1 MKKYLFRISLISSM
15 CISYIIA
22 MILFVM
28 YQLAESLRS
37 YVYGLNRLSLQE
49 FIPGLI
55 MWSFFVSIIL
65 VYPIVLTGYHIIL
78 LYLEANKH
86 LLKPFIRFDQVA
98 IWYGL
103 ILEFLYLTEGK
114 YVTDSDWSVQLKN
127 LEMHTPIF
135 SEAAPTITF
144 IFIIGIAGY
153 LYLRVRPLKKIPP
166 LMAIISMSAMYLWV
180 IEVLVFTVQVF
191 KGDLSGDNLLDVYLL
206 VYPVCIICIVAR
218 TVISKVHEWQEY
230 EMERTKIQCNPLL
243 NFADKI
249 LSNSKL
255 WPIYAIVFMFPL
267 LGIIIGILLLFGQAP
282 DSVIKAWT
290 ETADWTLSLKEAP
303 QNIEYDE
310 HYLCTVAAGGHKKIV
325 KPIRKGIRHGHE
337 VIVNRQLC
345 IANAFEQILEE
356 KTPRF
361 HKLVR
366 GIYDR
371 YGFPIAR
378 LIKSKWIA
386 DIIYIM
392 MKPLEWIFLAV
403 IYMSDVHP
411 ENRIATQ
418 YMGKNNI
425 WRFNLI
431 KL

>member
-15 CISYIIA
+15 GISYIIA
-22 MILFVM
+22 TILLVM
-28 YQLAESLRS
+28 YQLAESLRP
-37 YVYGLNRLSLQE
+37 YGYGSNRISLPE
-49 FIPGLI
+49 FTLTSIV
-55 MWSFFVSIIL
+55 WSFFVSLIF
-65 VYPIVLTGYHIIL
+65 VYPIVLTGYHILL
-78 LYLEANKH
+78 LYLETKKK

-114 YVTDSDWSVQLKN
+114 YVTGADWSVQLKN

-135 SEAAPTITF
+135 SEAAPTIIF

-153 LYLRVRPLKKIPP
+153 FYLRVRPLKKIPP
-166 LMAIISMSAMYLWV
+166 LIAIISISAMYLWV

-191 KGDLSGDNLLDVYLL
+191 KGDLSGDKWLDLYLL

-230 EMERTKIQCNPLL
+230 EMERAKIQSNPLL

-255 WPIYAIVFMFPL
+255 WPIYALILMLPL
-267 LGIIIGILLLFGQAP
+267 LGIIIAILLLFGQAP

-303 QNIEYDE
+303 QNIYYDE
-310 HYLCTVAAGGHKKIV
+310 HYLCTVAAGGHRKVV
-325 KPIRKGIRHGHE
+325 KPVRKGIRHGHE

-345 IANAFEQILEE
+345 IANAFGQILEE

-371 YGFPIAR
+371 YGFPVAR

-386 DIIYIM
+386 DIIYIL

-418 YMGKNNI
+418 YMGK
-425 WRFNLI
+425 
-431 KL
+431 K

>member
-1 MKKYLFRISLISSM
+1 MKKYLCRISLISSM
-15 CISYIIA
+15 VISYIIA
-22 MILFVM
+22 TILLVM
-28 YQLAESLRS
+28 YQLAESLRP
-37 YVYGLNRLSLQE
+37 YGYGLNRISLPE
-49 FIPGLI
+49 FTLTSIV
-55 MWSFFVSIIL
+55 WSFFVSLIF
-65 VYPIVLTGYHIIL
+65 VYPIVLTGYHILL
-78 LYLEANKH
+78 LYLETKKK
-86 LLKPFIRFDQVA
+86 LLKPFIRFDQVV

-114 YVTDSDWSVQLKN
+114 YVTGSDWSVQLKN

-135 SEAAPTITF
+135 SEAAPTIIF
-144 IFIIGIAGY
+144 IFVIGIAGY
-153 LYLRVRPLKKIPP
+153 FYLRVRPLKKIPP
-166 LMAIISMSAMYLWV
+166 LIAIISISAMYLWV

-230 EMERTKIQCNPLL
+230 EMERAKIQSNPLL

-255 WPIYAIVFMFPL
+255 WPIYAIIFMFPL

-325 KPIRKGIRHGHE
+325 KPVRKGIRHGHE

-366 GIYDR
+366 GVYDR
-371 YGFPIAR
+371 YGFPVAR

-386 DIIYIM
+386 DIIYIL

-418 YMGKNNI
+418 YMGKTK
-425 WRFNLI
+425 
-431 KL
+431 KLR

>member
-15 CISYIIA
+15 VISYIIA
-22 MILFVM
+22 TILLVM
-28 YQLAESLRS
+28 YQLAESLRP
-37 YVYGLNRLSLQE
+37 YGYGLNRISLPE
-49 FIPGLI
+49 FTLTSIV
-55 MWSFFVSIIL
+55 WSFFVSLIF
-65 VYPIVLTGYHIIL
+65 VYPIVLTGYHILL
-78 LYLEANKH
+78 LYLETKKK
-86 LLKPFIRFDQVA
+86 LLKPFIRFDHVA

-114 YVTDSDWSVQLKN
+114 YVTGSDWSVQLKN
-127 LEMHTPIF
+127 LERHTPIF
-135 SEAAPTITF
+135 SEAAPTIIF
-144 IFIIGIAGY
+144 IFVIGIAGY

-230 EMERTKIQCNPLL
+230 EMERAKIQSNPLL

-255 WPIYAIVFMFPL
+255 WPIYAIIFMFPL

-325 KPIRKGIRHGHE
+325 KPIRKGFRHGHE

-371 YGFPIAR
+371 YGFPVAR

-386 DIIYIM
+386 DIIYII
-392 MKPLEWIFLAV
+392 MKPLEWIFLMV
-403 IYMSDVHP
+403 IYMIDVHP

-418 YMGKNNI
+418 YMGKV
-425 WRFNLI
+425 
-431 KL
+431 K

>member
-15 CISYIIA
+15 IISYIIA

-78 LYLEANKH
+78 LYLEANKQ

-114 YVTDSDWSVQLKN
+114 YVTGSDWSVQLKN

-135 SEAAPTITF
+135 SEAAPTIIF
-144 IFIIGIAGY
+144 IFTIGIAGY
-153 LYLRVRPLKKIPP
+153 FYLRVRPLKKIPP
-166 LMAIISMSAMYLWV
+166 LMAIISISAMYLWV

-191 KGDLSGDNLLDVYLL
+191 KGDVSGDKWLDVYLL

-230 EMERTKIQCNPLL
+230 EMERAKIQSNPLL

-249 LSNSKL
+249 LSNAKL
-255 WPIYAIVFMFPL
+255 WPIYAIIFMFPL

-303 QNIEYDE
+303 QNIYYDE

-325 KPIRKGIRHGHE
+325 KPVRKGIRHGHE

-356 KTPRF
+356 KTPCS

-366 GIYDR
+366 GVYDR
-371 YGFPIAR
+371 YGFPVAR

-392 MKPLEWIFLAV
+392 MKPLEWIFLAI

-418 YMGKNNI
+418 YMGKN
-425 WRFNLI
+425 
-431 KL
+431 

>member
-1 MKKYLFRISLISSM
+1 MKKYLLRISLISSM
-15 CISYIIA
+15 VISYIIA
-22 MILFVM
+22 TILLVM
-28 YQLAESLRS
+28 YQLAESLRP
-37 YVYGLNRLSLQE
+37 YGYGLNRISLPE
-49 FIPGLI
+49 FTLTSIV
-55 MWSFFVSIIL
+55 WSFFVSLIF
-65 VYPIVLTGYHIIL
+65 VYPIVLTGYHILL
-78 LYLEANKH
+78 LYLETKKK

-103 ILEFLYLTEGK
+103 ILELLYLTEGK
-114 YVTDSDWSVQLKN
+114 YVTGSDWSVQLKN

-135 SEAAPTITF
+135 SEAAPTIIF
-144 IFIIGIAGY
+144 IFVIGIAGY

-230 EMERTKIQCNPLL
+230 GMERAKIQSNPLL

-255 WPIYAIVFMFPL
+255 WPIYAIIFMFPL

-325 KPIRKGIRHGHE
+325 KPVRKGIRHGHE

-366 GIYDR
+366 GVYDR
-371 YGFPIAR
+371 YGFPVAR
-378 LIKSKWIA
+378 LIKSKLIA

-392 MKPLEWIFLAV
+392 MKPLEWIFLMV
-403 IYMSDVHP
+403 IYMSDVHL

-418 YMGKNNI
+418 YMGKM
-425 WRFNLI
+425 
-431 KL
+431 K

>member
-1 MKKYLFRISLISSM
+1 MKKYLCRISLISSM
-15 CISYIIA
+15 VISYIIA
-22 MILFVM
+22 LILFVM
-28 YQLAESLRS
+28 YQLAESLRP
-37 YVYGLNRLSLQE
+37 YGYGLGRLSLPESLQTSV
-49 FIPGLI
+49 I
-55 MWSFFVSIIL
+55 WSFFVSLIF
-65 VYPIVLTGYHIIL
+65 VYPIVLTGYHILL
-78 LYLEANKH
+78 LYLETKKK

-103 ILEFLYLTEGK
+103 ILEFLYLEEGK
-114 YVTDSDWSVQLKN
+114 YVTGSDWSVQLKN
-127 LEMHTPIF
+127 LEVHTPIF
-135 SEAAPTITF
+135 SEAAPTIIF
-144 IFIIGIAGY
+144 IFTIGIAGY

-230 EMERTKIQCNPLL
+230 EMERAKIQSNLLL

-255 WPIYAIVFMFPL
+255 WPIYAIIFMFPL
-267 LGIIIGILLLFGQAP
+267 LGTIIGILLLFGQAP

-325 KPIRKGIRHGHE
+325 KPVRKGIRHGHE

-356 KTPRF
+356 KTPHF

-366 GIYDR
+366 RVYDR
-371 YGFPIAR
+371 YGFPVAR

-386 DIIYIM
+386 DIIYIL

-418 YMGKNNI
+418 YMGKTK
-425 WRFNLI
+425 
-431 KL
+431 KLR

>member
-15 CISYIIA
+15 GISYIIA
-22 MILFVM
+22 VILLVM
-28 YQLAESLRS
+28 YQLAESLRP
-37 YVYGLNRLSLQE
+37 YGYGLNRLSIPE
-49 FIPGLI
+49 FTLTSII
-55 MWSFFVSIIL
+55 WSFFMSIIF

-78 LYLEANKH
+78 LYLEANKK

-103 ILEFLYLTEGK
+103 ILEFLYLEEGK
-114 YVTDSDWSVQLKN
+114 YVTGSDWSVQLKN
-127 LEMHTPIF
+127 LEVHTPIF
-135 SEAAPTITF
+135 SEAAPTIIF
-144 IFIIGIAGY
+144 IFTIGIAGY
-153 LYLRVRPLKKIPP
+153 FYLRVRPLKKIPP

-180 IEVLVFTVQVF
+180 IEVIVFTVQVF
-191 KGDLSGDNLLDVYLL
+191 KGDLSGDNLLDLYLL

-230 EMERTKIQCNPLL
+230 EMERAKIQSNPLL

-255 WPIYAIVFMFPL
+255 WPVYAIIFMFPL
-267 LGIIIGILLLFGQAP
+267 LGVIIGILLLFGQAP
-282 DSVIKAWT
+282 DSIIKAWT
-290 ETADWTLSLKEAP
+290 ETADWTFSLKEAP

-366 GIYDR
+366 GIYDS
-371 YGFPIAR
+371 YGFPVAR

-386 DIIYIM
+386 DIIYIV

-418 YMGKNNI
+418 YMGKND
-425 WRFNLI
+425 LY
-431 KL
+431 

>member
-1 MKKYLFRISLISSM
+1 MKKYLLRISLISSM
-15 CISYIIA
+15 VISYIIA
-22 MILFVM
+22 TILLVM
-28 YQLAESLRS
+28 YQLAESLRP
-37 YVYGLNRLSLQE
+37 YGYGLNRISLPE
-49 FIPGLI
+49 FTLTSIV
-55 MWSFFVSIIL
+55 WSFFVSLIF
-65 VYPIVLTGYHIIL
+65 VYPIVLTGYHIVL
-78 LYLEANKH
+78 LYLEANKK

-114 YVTDSDWSVQLKN
+114 YVTGSDWSVQLKN
-127 LEMHTPIF
+127 LEIHTPIF
-135 SEAAPTITF
+135 SEAAPTIIF
-144 IFIIGIAGY
+144 IFVIGIAGY

-230 EMERTKIQCNPLL
+230 EMERAKIQSNPLL

-255 WPIYAIVFMFPL
+255 WPIYAIIFMFPL

-325 KPIRKGIRHGHE
+325 KPVRKGIRHGHE

-371 YGFPIAR
+371 YGFPVAR

-386 DIIYIM
+386 DIIYIL
-392 MKPLEWIFLAV
+392 MKPLEWIFLMV
-403 IYMSDVHP
+403 IYTIDVHP
-411 ENRIATQ
+411 ENRIVTQ
-418 YMGKNNI
+418 YMGKND
-425 WRFNLI
+425 LY
-431 KL
+431 

>member
-1 MKKYLFRISLISSM
+1 MKKHKILTSII
-15 CISYIIA
+15 ISYIIG
-22 MILFVM
+22 V
-28 YQLAESLRS
+28 
-37 YVYGLNRLSLQE
+37 LSVAV
-49 FIPGLI
+49 PN
-55 MWSFFVSIIL
+55 FVSCVDTKSMYDSVIGIVTDYVMSSL
-65 VYPIVLTGYHIIL
+65 FLGAFIAAIYVYPIILAIYQVIL
-78 LYLEANKH
+78 LFYEAKNRLLESG
-86 LLKPFIRFDQVA
+86 IYFDQIV
-98 IWYGL
+98 IWYGF
-103 ILEFLYLTEGK
+103 ILEGLYIVAVKDATG
-114 YVTDSDWSVQLKN
+114 YDWSEVLTN
-127 LEMHTPIF
+127 SETHTPIF
-135 SEAAPTITF
+135 TGAGLTICVLCF
-144 IFIIGIAGY
+144 IGLIGY
-153 LYLRVRPLKKIPP
+153 YYLRICSLKKIPP
-166 LMAIISMSAMYLWV
+166 LLAVFSISAMYIWLVV
-180 IEVLVFTVQVF
+180 IVVFTVQVF
-191 KGDLSGDNLLDVYLL
+191 GSSGMVDRYSDLYLL
-206 VYPVCIICIVAR
+206 IYPFCIACIIVR
-218 TVISKVHEWQEY
+218 TILCKVREWNEL
-230 EMERTKIQCNPLL
+230 EMEREKIQNNVTL
-243 NFADKI
+243 NFLDKI

-255 WPIYAIVFMFPL
+255 WPIYALILILPL

-303 QNIEYDE
+303 QNIYYDE
-310 HYLCTVAAGGHKKIV
+310 HYLCTVAAGGHRKVV

-366 GIYDR
+366 GVYDR
-371 YGFPIAR
+371 YGFPVAR

-418 YMGKNNI
+418 YIGK
-425 WRFNLI
+425 I
-431 KL
+431 KKLP

>member
-1 MKKYLFRISLISSM
+1 MKKYLLRISLISSM
-15 CISYIIA
+15 VISYIIA
-22 MILFVM
+22 TILLVM
-28 YQLAESLRS
+28 YQLAESLRP
-37 YVYGLNRLSLQE
+37 YGYGLNRISLPE
-49 FIPGLI
+49 FTLTSIV
-55 MWSFFVSIIL
+55 WSFFVSLIF
-65 VYPIVLTGYHIIL
+65 VYPIVLTGYHILL
-78 LYLEANKH
+78 LYLEANKK

-114 YVTDSDWSVQLKN
+114 YVTGSDWSVQLKN

-135 SEAAPTITF
+135 SEAAPTIIF
-144 IFIIGIAGY
+144 IFVIGIAGY

-230 EMERTKIQCNPLL
+230 EMERAKIQSNPLL

-255 WPIYAIVFMFPL
+255 WPIYAIIFMFPL

-386 DIIYIM
+386 DIIYIL
-392 MKPLEWIFLAV
+392 MKPLEWIFLMV

-418 YMGKNNI
+418 YMGKND
-425 WRFNLI
+425 LY
-431 KL
+431 

>member
-1 MKKYLFRISLISSM
+1 MKKHKILTSII
-15 CISYIIA
+15 ISYIIGVLSVA
-22 MILFVM
+22 V
-28 YQLAESLRS
+28 
-37 YVYGLNRLSLQE
+37 LN
-49 FIPGLI
+49 
-55 MWSFFVSIIL
+55 FVSCVDTKSMSDSVIEMIADYVMSSL
-65 VYPIVLTGYHIIL
+65 FLGAFIAAIYVYPIILAIYQVIL
-78 LYLEANKH
+78 LFYEAKNRLLESGI
-86 LLKPFIRFDQVA
+86 FFDQIV
-98 IWYGL
+98 IWYGF
-103 ILEFLYLTEGK
+103 ILEGLYIVAVKDATG
-114 YVTDSDWSVQLKN
+114 SDWSEVLTN
-127 LEMHTPIF
+127 SETHTPIF
-135 SEAAPTITF
+135 TGAGLTICVLCF
-144 IFIIGIAGY
+144 IGLIGY
-153 LYLRVRPLKKIPP
+153 YYLRICSLKKIPP
-166 LMAIISMSAMYLWV
+166 LLAVFSISAMYIWLVV
-180 IEVLVFTVQVF
+180 IVVFTVQVF
-191 KGDLSGDNLLDVYLL
+191 GSSGMVDRYSDLYLL
-206 VYPVCIICIVAR
+206 IYPFCIACIIVR
-218 TVISKVHEWQEY
+218 TILCKVREWNEL
-230 EMERTKIQCNPLL
+230 EMEREKIQNNVTL
-243 NFADKI
+243 NFLDKI

-255 WPIYAIVFMFPL
+255 WPIYALILMLPL

-303 QNIEYDE
+303 QNIYYDE
-310 HYLCTVAAGGHKKIV
+310 HYLCTVAAGGHRKVV

-366 GIYDR
+366 GVYDR
-371 YGFPIAR
+371 YGFPVAR

-418 YMGKNNI
+418 YIGK
-425 WRFNLI
+425 I
-431 KL
+431 KKLP

>member
-15 CISYIIA
+15 VISYIIA
-22 MILFVM
+22 TILLVM
-28 YQLAESLRS
+28 YQLAESLRP
-37 YVYGLNRLSLQE
+37 YGYGLNRISLPE
-49 FIPGLI
+49 FTLTSIV
-55 MWSFFVSIIL
+55 WSFFVSLIF
-65 VYPIVLTGYHIIL
+65 VYPIVLTGYHIVL
-78 LYLEANKH
+78 LYLETKKK

-114 YVTDSDWSVQLKN
+114 YVTGSDWSVQLKN

-135 SEAAPTITF
+135 SEAAPTIIF
-144 IFIIGIAGY
+144 IFAIGIAGY

-230 EMERTKIQCNPLL
+230 EMERTKIQSNPLL

-255 WPIYAIVFMFPL
+255 WPIYAIIFMFPL

-290 ETADWTLSLKEAP
+290 EST
-303 QNIEYDE
+303 
-310 HYLCTVAAGGHKKIV
+310 
-325 KPIRKGIRHGHE
+325 
-337 VIVNRQLC
+337 
-345 IANAFEQILEE
+345 
-356 KTPRF
+356 
-361 HKLVR
+361 
-366 GIYDR
+366 
-371 YGFPIAR
+371 
-378 LIKSKWIA
+378 SK
-386 DIIYIM
+386 Y
-392 MKPLEWIFLAV
+392 
-403 IYMSDVHP
+403 
-411 ENRIATQ
+411 RI
-418 YMGKNNI
+418 
-425 WRFNLI
+425 
-431 KL
+431 

>member
-1 MKKYLFRISLISSM
+1 
-15 CISYIIA
+15 
-22 MILFVM
+22 M
-28 YQLAESLRS
+28 YQLVEFLRS
-37 YVYGLNRLSLQE
+37 YGYGLNRLSFQE

-55 MWSFFVSIIL
+55 MWSLFVSIIL

-78 LYLEANKH
+78 LYLEANKK
-86 LLKPFIRFDQVA
+86 LSKPFIRFDQVA

-114 YVTDSDWSVQLKN
+114 YVTGSDWSVQLKN

-135 SEAAPTITF
+135 SEAAPTIIF
-144 IFIIGIAGY
+144 IFIIGIVGY

-191 KGDLSGDNLLDVYLL
+191 KGDLSGDNLLDLYLL

-230 EMERTKIQCNPLL
+230 EMERTKIQSNLLL

-371 YGFPIAR
+371 YGFPVAR
-378 LIKSKWIA
+378 LIKSKLIA

-392 MKPLEWIFLAV
+392 MKPLEWIFLMV

-418 YMGKNNI
+418 YMGKM
-425 WRFNLI
+425 
-431 KL
+431 K

>member
-1 MKKYLFRISLISSM
+1 MKKHKILTSII
-15 CISYIIA
+15 ISYIIGVLSVA
-22 MILFVM
+22 VLNFGFCVDTKSMYDSVIEMVADYVMSSLF
-28 YQLAESLRS
+28 LGA
-37 YVYGLNRLSLQE
+37 
-49 FIPGLI
+49 FIAAI
-55 MWSFFVSIIL
+55 Y
-65 VYPIVLTGYHIIL
+65 VYPIMLTIYQVIL
-78 LYLEANKH
+78 LFYEAKNRLLESG
-86 LLKPFIRFDQVA
+86 IYFDQIV
-98 IWYGL
+98 IWYGF
-103 ILEFLYLTEGK
+103 ILEGLYIAVVKDATG
-114 YVTDSDWSVQLKN
+114 SDWSEVLTN
-127 LEMHTPIF
+127 SETHTPIF
-135 SEAAPTITF
+135 TGAGLTICVLCF
-144 IFIIGIAGY
+144 IGLIGY
-153 LYLRVRPLKKIPP
+153 YCLRICSLKKIPP
-166 LMAIISMSAMYLWV
+166 LLAVFSISAMYIWLVV
-180 IEVLVFTVQVF
+180 IVVFTVQVF
-191 KGDLSGDNLLDVYLL
+191 GSSGMVDRYSDLYLL
-206 VYPVCIICIVAR
+206 IYPFCIACIIAR
-218 TVISKVHEWQEY
+218 TVLCKVREWNEF
-230 EMERTKIQCNPLL
+230 EMEREKIQNNVTL
-243 NFADKI
+243 NFLDKI

-255 WPIYAIVFMFPL
+255 WPIYALILMLPL

-303 QNIEYDE
+303 QNIYYDE
-310 HYLCTVAAGGHKKIV
+310 HYLCTVAAGGHRKVV

-371 YGFPIAR
+371 YGFPVAR

-418 YMGKNNI
+418 YIGK
-425 WRFNLI
+425 I
-431 KL
+431 KKLP

>member
-1 MKKYLFRISLISSM
+1 MKKYLCRISLISSM
-15 CISYIIA
+15 VISYIIA
-22 MILFVM
+22 TILLVM
-28 YQLAESLRS
+28 YQLAESLRP
-37 YVYGLNRLSLQE
+37 YGYGLNRISLPE
-49 FIPGLI
+49 FTLTSIV
-55 MWSFFVSIIL
+55 WSFFVSLIF
-65 VYPIVLTGYHIIL
+65 VYPIVLTGYHILL
-78 LYLEANKH
+78 LYLETKKK
-86 LLKPFIRFDQVA
+86 LLKPFIRFDQVV

-114 YVTDSDWSVQLKN
+114 YVTGSDWSVQLKN

-135 SEAAPTITF
+135 SEAAPTIIF
-144 IFIIGIAGY
+144 IFVIGIAGY
-153 LYLRVRPLKKIPP
+153 FYLRVRPLKKIPP
-166 LMAIISMSAMYLWV
+166 LIAIISISAMYLWV

-230 EMERTKIQCNPLL
+230 EMERAKIQSNPLL

-255 WPIYAIVFMFPL
+255 WPIYAIIFMFPL

-310 HYLCTVAAGGHKKIV
+310 HYLCTVAAGGHRKVV

-371 YGFPIAR
+371 YGFSVAR

-418 YMGKNNI
+418 YMGKNGS
-425 WRFNLI
+425 RS
-431 KL
+431 

>member
-15 CISYIIA
+15 GISYIIA

-37 YVYGLNRLSLQE
+37 YGYGLNRLSLQE

-65 VYPIVLTGYHIIL
+65 VYPIVLTGYHILL
-78 LYLEANKH
+78 LYLETKKK

-135 SEAAPTITF
+135 SETAPTIIF
-144 IFIIGIAGY
+144 IFVIGIAGY
-153 LYLRVRPLKKIPP
+153 FYLRVRPLKKIPP

-230 EMERTKIQCNPLL
+230 EMERAKIQSNLLL

-255 WPIYAIVFMFPL
+255 WPIYAIIFMFPL
-267 LGIIIGILLLFGQAP
+267 LGTIIGILLLFGQAP

-371 YGFPIAR
+371 YGFPVAR
-378 LIKSKWIA
+378 VIKSKWIA
-386 DIIYIM
+386 DIIYIL
-392 MKPLEWIFLAV
+392 MKPLEWIFLMV

-418 YMGKNNI
+418 YMGKN
-425 WRFNLI
+425 
-431 KL
+431 

>member
-1 MKKYLFRISLISSM
+1 MKKYLLRISLISSM
-15 CISYIIA
+15 VISYIIA
-22 MILFVM
+22 TILLVM
-28 YQLAESLRS
+28 YQLAESLRP
-37 YVYGLNRLSLQE
+37 YGYGLNRISLPE
-49 FIPGLI
+49 SLLTSIV
-55 MWSFFVSIIL
+55 WSFFVSLIF
-65 VYPIVLTGYHIIL
+65 VYPIVLTGYHILL
-78 LYLEANKH
+78 LYLETKKE

-114 YVTDSDWSVQLKN
+114 YVTGSDWSVQLKN

-135 SEAAPTITF
+135 SEAAPTIIF
-144 IFIIGIAGY
+144 IFVIGIAGY

-230 EMERTKIQCNPLL
+230 EMERAKIQRNQFL

-310 HYLCTVAAGGHKKIV
+310 HYLCTVAAGGHRKVV
-325 KPIRKGIRHGHE
+325 KPVRKGIRHGHE

-366 GIYDR
+366 GLYDR
-371 YGFPIAR
+371 YGFPVAR

-418 YMGKNNI
+418 YMGKND
-425 WRFNLI
+425 
-431 KL
+431 

>member
-1 MKKYLFRISLISSM
+1 MKKYLLRISLISSM
-15 CISYIIA
+15 VISYIIA
-22 MILFVM
+22 TILLVM
-28 YQLAESLRS
+28 YQLAESLRP
-37 YVYGLNRLSLQE
+37 YGYGLNRISLPE
-49 FIPGLI
+49 FTLTSIV
-55 MWSFFVSIIL
+55 WSFFVSLIF
-65 VYPIVLTGYHIIL
+65 VYPIVLTGYHILL
-78 LYLEANKH
+78 LYLETKKK

-114 YVTDSDWSVQLKN
+114 YVTGSDWSVQLKN

-135 SEAAPTITF
+135 SEAAPTIIF

-180 IEVLVFTVQVF
+180 IEVIVFTVQVF
-191 KGDLSGDNLLDVYLL
+191 KGDLSGDNLLDLYLL

-230 EMERTKIQCNPLL
+230 EIERAKIQSNPLL

-325 KPIRKGIRHGHE
+325 KPVRKGIRHGHE

-356 KTPRF
+356 KTPCF

-371 YGFPIAR
+371 YGFPVAR

-386 DIIYIM
+386 DIIYIL
-392 MKPLEWIFLAV
+392 MKPLEWIFLMV
-403 IYMSDVHP
+403 IYMIDVHP

-418 YMGKNNI
+418 YMGKM
-425 WRFNLI
+425 
-431 KL
+431 

>member
-1 MKKYLFRISLISSM
+1 MKKYLLRISLISSM
-15 CISYIIA
+15 VISYIIA
-22 MILFVM
+22 TILLVM
-28 YQLAESLRS
+28 YQLAESLRP
-37 YVYGLNRLSLQE
+37 YGYGLNRISLPE
-49 FIPGLI
+49 FTLTSIV
-55 MWSFFVSIIL
+55 WSFFVSLIF
-65 VYPIVLTGYHIIL
+65 VYPIVLTGYNILL
-78 LYLEANKH
+78 LYLEAKKK

-114 YVTDSDWSVQLKN
+114 YVTGSDWSVQLKN

-135 SEAAPTITF
+135 SEAAPTIIF

-153 LYLRVRPLKKIPP
+153 FYLRVRPLKKIPP

-230 EMERTKIQCNPLL
+230 EMERAKIQSNLIL

-310 HYLCTVAAGGHKKIV
+310 HYLCTVASGGHKKIV
-325 KPIRKGIRHGHE
+325 KPVRKGIRHGHE

-366 GIYDR
+366 GVYDR
-371 YGFPIAR
+371 YGFPVAR

-386 DIIYIM
+386 DIIYIL

-411 ENRIATQ
+411 ENRIAIQ
-418 YMGKNNI
+418 YMG
-425 WRFNLI
+425 RI
-431 KL
+431 K

>member
-1 MKKYLFRISLISSM
+1 MKKYLLRISLISSM
-15 CISYIIA
+15 VISYIIA
-22 MILFVM
+22 TILLVM
-28 YQLAESLRS
+28 YQLAESLRP
-37 YVYGLNRLSLQE
+37 YGYGLNRISLPE
-49 FIPGLI
+49 FTLTSIV
-55 MWSFFVSIIL
+55 WSFFVSLIF
-65 VYPIVLTGYHIIL
+65 VYPIVLTGYHILL
-78 LYLEANKH
+78 LYLETKKK

-114 YVTDSDWSVQLKN
+114 YVTGSDWSVQLKN

-135 SEAAPTITF
+135 SETAPTIIF
-144 IFIIGIAGY
+144 IFVIGIAGY
-153 LYLRVRPLKKIPP
+153 LYLRVRTLKRIPP

-230 EMERTKIQCNPLL
+230 EMERAKIQSNPLL

-267 LGIIIGILLLFGQAP
+267 LGIIIEILLLFGQAP

-310 HYLCTVAAGGHKKIV
+310 HYLCTVAAGGHRKVV
-325 KPIRKGIRHGHE
+325 KPVRKGIRHGHE

-371 YGFPIAR
+371 YGFPVAR

-392 MKPLEWIFLAV
+392 MKPLEWIFLMV

-411 ENRIATQ
+411 ENRIVTQ
-418 YMGKNNI
+418 YMGKND
-425 WRFNLI
+425 LY
-431 KL
+431 

>member
-15 CISYIIA
+15 GISYIIA

-28 YQLAESLRS
+28 YQLAEFLRS

-78 LYLEANKH
+78 LYLEANKK

-114 YVTDSDWSVQLKN
+114 YVTGSDWSVQLKN

-135 SEAAPTITF
+135 SEAAPTIIF
-144 IFIIGIAGY
+144 IFTIGIAGY
-153 LYLRVRPLKKIPP
+153 FYLRVRPLKKIPP

-180 IEVLVFTVQVF
+180 IEVIVFTVQVF
-191 KGDLSGDNLLDVYLL
+191 KGDLSGDNLLDLYLL

-230 EMERTKIQCNPLL
+230 EMERAKIQSNYFL

-255 WPIYAIVFMFPL
+255 WPIYAIIFMFPL

-310 HYLCTVAAGGHKKIV
+310 HYLCTVAAGGHRKLV
-325 KPIRKGIRHGHE
+325 KPVRKGIRHGHE

-371 YGFPIAR
+371 YGFPVAR

>member
-1 MKKYLFRISLISSM
+1 MKKYLLRISLISSM
-15 CISYIIA
+15 VISYIIA
-22 MILFVM
+22 TILLVM
-28 YQLAESLRS
+28 YQLAESLRP
-37 YVYGLNRLSLQE
+37 YGYGLNRISLPE
-49 FIPGLI
+49 FTLTSIV
-55 MWSFFVSIIL
+55 WSFFVSLIF
-65 VYPIVLTGYHIIL
+65 VYPIVLTGYHILL
-78 LYLEANKH
+78 LYLETKKK

-114 YVTDSDWSVQLKN
+114 YVTGSDWSVQLKN
-127 LEMHTPIF
+127 LEIHTPIF
-135 SEAAPTITF
+135 SEAAPTIIF
-144 IFIIGIAGY
+144 IFVIGIAGY

-230 EMERTKIQCNPLL
+230 EMERAKIQSNPLL

-325 KPIRKGIRHGHE
+325 KPVRKGIRHGHE

-371 YGFPIAR
+371 YGFPVAR
-378 LIKSKWIA
+378 LIRSKWIA
-386 DIIYIM
+386 DIIYIL
-392 MKPLEWIFLAV
+392 MKPLEWIFLMV
-403 IYMSDVHP
+403 IYMIDVHP
-411 ENRIATQ
+411 ENRIVTQ
-418 YMGKNNI
+418 YMGKND
-425 WRFNLI
+425 LY
-431 KL
+431 

>member
-1 MKKYLFRISLISSM
+1 MV
-15 CISYIIA
+15 ISYIIA
-22 MILFVM
+22 TILLVM
-28 YQLAESLRS
+28 YQLAESLRP
-37 YVYGLNRLSLQE
+37 YGYGLNRISLPE
-49 FIPGLI
+49 FTLTSIV
-55 MWSFFVSIIL
+55 WSFFVSLIF
-65 VYPIVLTGYHIIL
+65 VYPIVLTGYHILL
-78 LYLEANKH
+78 LYLETKKK

-114 YVTDSDWSVQLKN
+114 YVTGADWSVQLKN
-127 LEMHTPIF
+127 LEIHTPIF
-135 SEAAPTITF
+135 SEAAPTIIF
-144 IFIIGIAGY
+144 IFVIGIAGY

-230 EMERTKIQCNPLL
+230 EMERAKIQSNLLL

-255 WPIYAIVFMFPL
+255 WPIYAIIFMFPL

-325 KPIRKGIRHGHE
+325 KPVRKGIRHGHE

-356 KTPRF
+356 KIPRF

-366 GIYDR
+366 GLYDR
-371 YGFPIAR
+371 YGFPVAR

-386 DIIYIM
+386 DIIYIL
-392 MKPLEWIFLAV
+392 MKPLEWIFLMV

-418 YMGKNNI
+418 YMGKIRNN
-425 WRFNLI
+425 LH
-431 KL
+431 

>member
-1 MKKYLFRISLISSM
+1 MKKYLCRISLISSM
-15 CISYIIA
+15 VISYIIA
-22 MILFVM
+22 TILLVM
-28 YQLAESLRS
+28 YQLAESLRP
-37 YVYGLNRLSLQE
+37 YGYGLNRISLPE
-49 FIPGLI
+49 FTLTSIV
-55 MWSFFVSIIL
+55 WSFFVSLIF
-65 VYPIVLTGYHIIL
+65 VYPIVLTGYHILL
-78 LYLEANKH
+78 LYLETKKK

-114 YVTDSDWSVQLKN
+114 YVTGADWSVQLKN
-127 LEMHTPIF
+127 LEIHTPIF
-135 SEAAPTITF
+135 SEAAPTIIF
-144 IFIIGIAGY
+144 IFVIGIAGY

-230 EMERTKIQCNPLL
+230 EMERAKIQSNPLL

-255 WPIYAIVFMFPL
+255 WPIYAIIFMFPL

-325 KPIRKGIRHGHE
+325 KPVRKGIRHGHE

-366 GIYDR
+366 GVYDR
-371 YGFPIAR
+371 YGFPVAR

-386 DIIYIM
+386 DIIYIL
-392 MKPLEWIFLAV
+392 MKPLEWIFLMV

-418 YMGKNNI
+418 YMGKTK
-425 WRFNLI
+425 
-431 KL
+431 KLR

>member
-1 MKKYLFRISLISSM
+1 MKKYLLRISLISSM
-15 CISYIIA
+15 VISYIIA
-22 MILFVM
+22 TILLVM
-28 YQLAESLRS
+28 YQLAESLRP
-37 YVYGLNRLSLQE
+37 YGYGLNRISLPE
-49 FIPGLI
+49 FTLTSIV
-55 MWSFFVSIIL
+55 WSFFVSLIF
-65 VYPIVLTGYHIIL
+65 VYPIVLTGYHILL
-78 LYLEANKH
+78 LYLETNKK

-114 YVTDSDWSVQLKN
+114 YVTGSDWSVQLKN
-127 LEMHTPIF
+127 LERHTPIF
-135 SEAAPTITF
+135 SEAAPTIIF
-144 IFIIGIAGY
+144 IFVIGIAGY

-230 EMERTKIQCNPLL
+230 EMERAKIQSNQFL

-255 WPIYAIVFMFPL
+255 WPIYAIIFMFPL

-392 MKPLEWIFLAV
+392 MKPLEWIFLMV
-403 IYMSDVHP
+403 IYMIDVHP

-418 YMGKNNI
+418 YMGK
-425 WRFNLI
+425 
-431 KL
+431 K

>member
-1 MKKYLFRISLISSM
+1 MKKYLLRISLISSM
-15 CISYIIA
+15 VISYIIA
-22 MILFVM
+22 TILLVM
-28 YQLAESLRS
+28 YQLAESLRP
-37 YVYGLNRLSLQE
+37 YGYGLNRISLPE
-49 FIPGLI
+49 FTLTSIV
-55 MWSFFVSIIL
+55 WSFFVSLIF
-65 VYPIVLTGYHIIL
+65 VYPIVLTGYHILL
-78 LYLEANKH
+78 LYLETKKK

-114 YVTDSDWSVQLKN
+114 YVTGSDWSVQLKN
-127 LEMHTPIF
+127 LEIHTPIF
-135 SEAAPTITF
+135 SEAAPTIIF
-144 IFIIGIAGY
+144 IFVIGIAGY

-230 EMERTKIQCNPLL
+230 EMERAKIQSNPLL

-325 KPIRKGIRHGHE
+325 KPVRKGIRHGHE

-371 YGFPIAR
+371 YGFPVAR

-386 DIIYIM
+386 DIIYIL
-392 MKPLEWIFLAV
+392 MKPLEWIFLMV
-403 IYMSDVHP
+403 IYTIDVHP
-411 ENRIATQ
+411 ENRIVTQ
-418 YMGKNNI
+418 YMGKND
-425 WRFNLI
+425 LY
-431 KL
+431 

>member
-1 MKKYLFRISLISSM
+1 MKKYLLRISLISSM
-15 CISYIIA
+15 VISYIIA
-22 MILFVM
+22 TILLVM
-28 YQLAESLRS
+28 YQLAESLRP
-37 YVYGLNRLSLQE
+37 YGYGLNRISLPE
-49 FIPGLI
+49 FTLTSIV
-55 MWSFFVSIIL
+55 WSFFVSLIF
-65 VYPIVLTGYHIIL
+65 VYPIVLTGYHIVL
-78 LYLEANKH
+78 LYLETKKK

-114 YVTDSDWSVQLKN
+114 YVTGADWSVQLKN
-127 LEMHTPIF
+127 LEIHTPIF
-135 SEAAPTITF
+135 SEAAPTIIF
-144 IFIIGIAGY
+144 IFVIGIAGY
-153 LYLRVRPLKKIPP
+153 FYLRVRPLKKIPP

-230 EMERTKIQCNPLL
+230 EMERAKIQSNPLL

-255 WPIYAIVFMFPL
+255 WPIYAIIFMFPL

-325 KPIRKGIRHGHE
+325 KPVRKGIRHGHE

-371 YGFPIAR
+371 YGFPVAR

-386 DIIYIM
+386 DIIYIL
-392 MKPLEWIFLAV
+392 MKPLEWIFLMV

-418 YMGKNNI
+418 YMGKND
-425 WRFNLI
+425 LY
-431 KL
+431 

>member
-1 MKKYLFRISLISSM
+1 M
-15 CISYIIA
+15 
-22 MILFVM
+22 
-28 YQLAESLRS
+28 
-37 YVYGLNRLSLQE
+37 
-49 FIPGLI
+49 
-55 MWSFFVSIIL
+55 
-65 VYPIVLTGYHIIL
+65 YPIVLTGYHIVL
-78 LYLEANKH
+78 LYLEANKK

-114 YVTDSDWSVQLKN
+114 YVTGSDWSVQLKN
-127 LEMHTPIF
+127 LEMHTPFF
-135 SEAAPTITF
+135 SEAAPTIIF
-144 IFIIGIAGY
+144 IFVIGIAGY

-166 LMAIISMSAMYLWV
+166 LMAIISTSAMYLWV

-230 EMERTKIQCNPLL
+230 EMERAKIQSNPLL

-255 WPIYAIVFMFPL
+255 WPIYAIIFMFPL

-325 KPIRKGIRHGHE
+325 KPVRKGIRHGHE

-356 KTPRF
+356 KNPRF

-371 YGFPIAR
+371 YDFPVAR

-386 DIIYIM
+386 DIIYIL
-392 MKPLEWIFLAV
+392 MKPLEWIFLAI

-418 YMGKNNI
+418 YMGKIRNN
-425 WRFNLI
+425 LH
-431 KL
+431 

>member
-1 MKKYLFRISLISSM
+1 MKKYLLRISLISSM
-15 CISYIIA
+15 VISYIIA
-22 MILFVM
+22 TILLVM
-28 YQLAESLRS
+28 YQLAESLRP
-37 YVYGLNRLSLQE
+37 YGYGLNRISLPE
-49 FIPGLI
+49 FTLTSIV
-55 MWSFFVSIIL
+55 WSFFVSLIF
-65 VYPIVLTGYHIIL
+65 VYPIVLTGYHIVL
-78 LYLEANKH
+78 LYLEANKK

-114 YVTDSDWSVQLKN
+114 YVTGSDWSVQLKN
-127 LEMHTPIF
+127 LEIHTPIF
-135 SEAAPTITF
+135 SEAAPTIIF

-191 KGDLSGDNLLDVYLL
+191 KGDLSGDNLLDLYLL
-206 VYPVCIICIVAR
+206 VYPICIICIVAR

-230 EMERTKIQCNPLL
+230 EMERAKIQRNQFL

-325 KPIRKGIRHGHE
+325 KPVRKGIRHGHE

-366 GIYDR
+366 GLYDR
-371 YGFPIAR
+371 YGFPVAR

-386 DIIYIM
+386 DIIYIL
-392 MKPLEWIFLAV
+392 MKPLEWIFLMV
-403 IYMSDVHP
+403 IYMIDVHP
-411 ENRIATQ
+411 ENRIVTQ
-418 YMGKNNI
+418 YMGKND
-425 WRFNLI
+425 LY
-431 KL
+431 

>member
-15 CISYIIA
+15 VISYIIA
-22 MILFVM
+22 TILLVM
-28 YQLAESLRS
+28 YQLAESLRP
-37 YVYGLNRLSLQE
+37 YGYGLNRLSIPE
-49 FIPGLI
+49 FTLTSII
-55 MWSFFVSIIL
+55 WSLFVSLIF
-65 VYPIVLTGYHIIL
+65 VYPIVLMGYHILL
-78 LYLEANKH
+78 LYLETKKK

-114 YVTDSDWSVQLKN
+114 YVTGADWSVQLKN
-127 LEMHTPIF
+127 LEVHTPIF
-135 SEAAPTITF
+135 SEAAPTIIF
-144 IFIIGIAGY
+144 IFVIGIAGY
-153 LYLRVRPLKKIPP
+153 FYLRVRPLKKIPP

-230 EMERTKIQCNPLL
+230 EMERAKIQRNQFL

-366 GIYDR
+366 GVYDR
-371 YGFPIAR
+371 YGFPVAR

-386 DIIYIM
+386 DIIYIV
-392 MKPLEWIFLAV
+392 MKPLEWIFLMV

-418 YMGKNNI
+418 YMG
-425 WRFNLI
+425 RI
-431 KL
+431 K

>member
-1 MKKYLFRISLISSM
+1 MKKYLCRISLISSVG
-15 CISYIIA
+15 ISYIIA
-22 MILFVM
+22 TILLVM
-28 YQLAESLRS
+28 YQLAESLRP
-37 YVYGLNRLSLQE
+37 YGYGLNRISLPE
-49 FIPGLI
+49 FTLTSIV
-55 MWSFFVSIIL
+55 WSFFVSLIF
-65 VYPIVLTGYHIIL
+65 VYPIVLTGYHILL
-78 LYLEANKH
+78 LYLETKKE

-114 YVTDSDWSVQLKN
+114 YVTGSDWSVQLKN
-127 LEMHTPIF
+127 LEIHTPIF
-135 SEAAPTITF
+135 SEAAPTIIF
-144 IFIIGIAGY
+144 IFVIGIAGY
-153 LYLRVRPLKKIPP
+153 FYLRVRPLKKIPP
-166 LMAIISMSAMYLWV
+166 LMAIISISAMYLWV

-230 EMERTKIQCNPLL
+230 EMERAKIQSNPLL

-325 KPIRKGIRHGHE
+325 KPVRKGIRHGHE

-366 GIYDR
+366 GAYDR

-378 LIKSKWIA
+378 LIKSKWTA
-386 DIIYIM
+386 DIIYIL

-418 YMGKNNI
+418 YMGKTK
-425 WRFNLI
+425 
-431 KL
+431 KLR

>member
-1 MKKYLFRISLISSM
+1 MKKYLLRISLISSM
-15 CISYIIA
+15 VISYIIA
-22 MILFVM
+22 TILFVM

-114 YVTDSDWSVQLKN
+114 YVTGSDWSVQLKN
-127 LEMHTPIF
+127 LEIHTPIF
-135 SEAAPTITF
+135 SEAAPTIIF
-144 IFIIGIAGY
+144 IFVIGIAGY

-166 LMAIISMSAMYLWV
+166 LMAIISISAMYLWV

-230 EMERTKIQCNPLL
+230 EMERAKIPSNPLL

-255 WPIYAIVFMFPL
+255 WPIYAIIFMFPL

-325 KPIRKGIRHGHE
+325 KPVRKGIRHGHE

-371 YGFPIAR
+371 YGFPVAR

-392 MKPLEWIFLAV
+392 MKPLEWIFLMV

-418 YMGKNNI
+418 YMGKND
-425 WRFNLI
+425 LY
-431 KL
+431 

>member
-1 MKKYLFRISLISSM
+1 MKKYLLRISLISSM
-15 CISYIIA
+15 VISYIIA
-22 MILFVM
+22 TILLVM
-28 YQLAESLRS
+28 YQLAESLRP
-37 YVYGLNRLSLQE
+37 YGYGLNRISLPE
-49 FIPGLI
+49 FTLTSIV
-55 MWSFFVSIIL
+55 WSFFVSLIF
-65 VYPIVLTGYHIIL
+65 VYPIVMTGYHIVL
-78 LYLEANKH
+78 FYLETKKK

-114 YVTDSDWSVQLKN
+114 YVTGSDWSVQLKN
-127 LEMHTPIF
+127 LEIHTPIF
-135 SEAAPTITF
+135 SEAAPTIIF
-144 IFIIGIAGY
+144 IFVIGIAGY

-230 EMERTKIQCNPLL
+230 EMERAKIQSNPLL

-255 WPIYAIVFMFPL
+255 WPIYAIIFMFPL

-325 KPIRKGIRHGHE
+325 KPVRKGIRHGHE

-366 GIYDR
+366 GAYDR
-371 YGFPIAR
+371 YGFPVAR
-378 LIKSKWIA
+378 LIKSKCTA
-386 DIIYIM
+386 DIIYIL

-403 IYMSDVHP
+403 IYMSDIHP

-418 YMGKNNI
+418 YMGKND
-425 WRFNLI
+425 LY
-431 KL
+431 

>member
-1 MKKYLFRISLISSM
+1 MKKYLLRISLISSM
-15 CISYIIA
+15 VISYIIGI
-22 MILFVM
+22 ILLVM
-28 YQLAESLRS
+28 YQLAESLRP
-37 YVYGLNRLSLQE
+37 YGYGLNRISLPE
-49 FIPGLI
+49 FTLTSIV
-55 MWSFFVSIIL
+55 WSFFVSLII
-65 VYPIVLTGYHIIL
+65 VYPIVLTGYHIVL
-78 LYLEANKH
+78 LYLEANKK

-114 YVTDSDWSVQLKN
+114 YVTGADWSVQLKN
-127 LEMHTPIF
+127 LEVHTPIF
-135 SEAAPTITF
+135 SEAAPTIIF
-144 IFIIGIAGY
+144 IFTIGIAGY
-153 LYLRVRPLKKIPP
+153 FYLRVRPLKKIPP

-218 TVISKVHEWQEY
+218 TVISKVYEWQKY
-230 EMERTKIQCNPLL
+230 EMERSKIQSNQFL

-255 WPIYAIVFMFPL
+255 WPIYAIIFMFPL
-267 LGIIIGILLLFGQAP
+267 LGIMIGILMLFGQAP

-310 HYLCTVAAGGHKKIV
+310 HYLCTVAVGGHKKIV

-361 HKLVR
+361 HNLVR

-371 YGFPIAR
+371 YGFPVAR

-386 DIIYIM
+386 DIIYIL

-418 YMGKNNI
+418 YMGKND
-425 WRFNLI
+425 LY
-431 KL
+431 